1 MHAMRYSINHT
12 MERSPGAMVFNRD
25 MLINVPLLL
34 LSNLI
39 AIRDRRQQVIDNNL
53 MRTNKRRVDHNYSLS
68 DQVVI
73 VTYNPNKLDSKQHG
87 PYCVLR
93 VFTNGTVR
101 VQL

>member
-1 MHAMRYSINHT
+1 MHAMRCSINLT

-25 MLINVPLLL
+25 MLIINVPL

-39 AIRDRRQQVIDNNL
+39 AIRDRRQQVIDSNL

-73 VTYNPNKLDSKQHG
+73 VTYNPNK
-87 PYCVLR
+87 
-93 VFTNGTVR
+93 
-101 VQL
+101 